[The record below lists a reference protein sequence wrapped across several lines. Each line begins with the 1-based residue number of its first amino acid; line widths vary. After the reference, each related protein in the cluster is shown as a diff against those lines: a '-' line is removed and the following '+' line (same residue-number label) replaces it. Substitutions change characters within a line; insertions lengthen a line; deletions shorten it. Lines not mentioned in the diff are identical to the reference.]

1 MPSYS
6 ICNFNGS
13 PFWWSVCT
21 VLLDDEILLQSGHSI
36 LVLSFEVA
44 AAITSDIDSQIAG
57 DNSNDQDFKEMFE
70 AGINPLKISEEFD
83 HSKLN
88 NLVCDLYLSKESA
101 ELLASRLH
109 EKNLLRKGTQITFL
123 LEHR

>member
-13 PFWWSVCT
+13 PFWWSVYT

-44 AAITSDIDSQIAG
+44 SAITSDTVSQIAG
-57 DNSNDQDFKEMFE
+57 DNSNYQDFKEMFE
-70 AGINPLKISEEFD
+70 AGINPLKISE
-83 HSKLN
+83 
-88 NLVCDLYLSKESA
+88 
-101 ELLASRLH
+101 
-109 EKNLLRKGTQITFL
+109 
-123 LEHR
+123 